1 MSGSLS
7 NGGPMSG
14 DSIRAG
20 PAPMI
25 RVDGLRKVY
34 GYGPKAVE
42 ALRDVSF
49 AIPEGEFVSVVG
61 PSGCGKSTLMLI
73 LAGIESKTAG
83 RVEVAGRTV
92 DRPLD
97 DVGIVFQ
104 DHLLLDWR
112 TSLDNVMLQ
121 VEFREL
127 DRRRYLPR
135 ARELLQSVG
144 LAGFE
149 SKRPWELS
157 GGMRQRVSVCR
168 ALVHDPTLLFMDEPF
183 GALDAL
189 TREQMRIDLEKLWL
203 GTGKTVIFITHSI
216 SEAVLLSDRVLV
228 FSARPGTILENV
240 EIELERPRS
249 VKAIETAAFRRYSEQ
264 ILEAFH
270 QTGVLRY

>member
-1 MSGSLS
+1 MPTDVETGAAGAEARSADQVSGLDALEL
-7 NGGPMSG
+7 GPRREKG
-14 DSIRAG
+14 QLGRRLWAG
-20 PAPMI
+20 TW
-25 RVDGLRKVY
+25 
-34 GYGPKAVE
+34 PK
-42 ALRDVSF
+42 LL
-49 AIPEGEFVSVVG
+49 AIAIVIAIWE
-61 PSGCGKSTLMLI
+61 
-73 LAGIESKTAG
+73 
-83 RVEVAGRTV
+83 
-92 DRPLD
+92 
-97 DVGIVFQ
+97 IVFQ

-127 DRRRYLPR
+127 DRRQYLPR
-135 ARELLQSVG
+135 ARELLKSVG
-144 LAGFE
+144 LADFE
-149 SKRPWELS
+149 GKRPWELS

-168 ALVHDPTLLFMDEPF
+168 ALVHDPPLLFMDEPF

-203 GTGKTVIFITHSI
+203 GTGKTVVFITHSI

-249 VKAIETAAFRRYSEQ
+249 VKASDTPAFRRYSEQ

>member
-1 MSGSLS
+1 MTSASA
-7 NGGPMSG
+7 PP
-14 DSIRAG
+14 RA
-20 PAPMI
+20 MI
-25 RVDGLRKVY
+25 QVEGLRKVY
-34 GYGPKAVE
+34 STGSGAVE

-49 AIPEGEFVSVVG
+49 AIPQGEFVSVVG
-61 PSGCGKSTLMLI
+61 PSGCGKITLMLI
-73 LAGIESKTAG
+73 LAGIERGTEG
-83 RVEVAGRTV
+83 RVSVAGRDV

-127 DRRRYLPR
+127 DRRQYLPR
-135 ARELLQSVG
+135 ARELLRSVG
-144 LAGFE
+144 LADFE
-149 SKRPWELS
+149 RKRPWELS

-168 ALVHDPTLLFMDEPF
+168 ALVHDPPLLFMDEPF

-203 GTGKTVIFITHSI
+203 GTGKTVVFITHSI

-249 VKAIETAAFRRYSEQ
+249 VKASDTAAFRRSSEQ

-270 QTGVLRY
+270 RSGVLRY

>member
-1 MSGSLS
+1 MSDA
-7 NGGPMSG
+7 SG
-14 DSIRAG
+14 VIQVEALG
-20 PAPMI
+20 
-25 RVDGLRKVY
+25 KVY
-34 GYGPKAVE
+34 GFGSGAVE

-49 AIPEGEFVSVVG
+49 AVREGEFVSVVG

-73 LAGIESKTAG
+73 LAGIESKSTGSVA
-83 RVEVAGRTV
+83 VAGRPV
-92 DRPLD
+92 VRPLD

-112 TSLDNVMLQ
+112 TTLENVMLQ

-135 ARELLQSVG
+135 ARELLESVG

-149 SKRPWELS
+149 DKRPWELS

-168 ALVHDPTLLFMDEPF
+168 ALVHDPPLLFMDEPF

-203 GTGKTVIFITHSI
+203 GTGKTVFFITHSI

-240 EIELERPRS
+240 EIELDRPRS
-249 VKAIETAAFRRYSEQ
+249 VKAADTPAFRRHTDQ

>member
-1 MSGSLS
+1 M
-7 NGGPMSG
+7 
-14 DSIRAG
+14 
-20 PAPMI
+20 
-25 RVDGLRKVY
+25 
-34 GYGPKAVE
+34 
-42 ALRDVSF
+42 
-49 AIPEGEFVSVVG
+49 
-61 PSGCGKSTLMLI
+61 
-73 LAGIESKTAG
+73 
-83 RVEVAGRTV
+83 AGRTV

-135 ARELLQSVG
+135 ARALLQSVG